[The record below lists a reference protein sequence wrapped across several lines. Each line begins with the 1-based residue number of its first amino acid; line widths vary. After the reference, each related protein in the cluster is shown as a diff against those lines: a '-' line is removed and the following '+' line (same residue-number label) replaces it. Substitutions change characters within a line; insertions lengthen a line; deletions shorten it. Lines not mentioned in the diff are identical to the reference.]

1 MNNETDWKEVLAAME
16 HYEEPGRSVGT
27 RENAG
32 WLRVDERE
40 DLVNSLEHAVEIAR
54 TVRSEPRNWKWLLIV
69 IHNAL
74 QGALVSV
81 LTGTAGLGA
90 LEKKCMNEWLDW
102 HEKRRAGKKAPPPK
116 EFLASPL
123 DLYSRAKE
131 KHFMCEF
138 GGTPIR
144 TTKDQD
150 ADVRR
155 LNWFRGELIHFKSRI
170 WSIEIEG
177 LPRIVLSAVDI
188 IAQLLNHPALS
199 LRLENEAAACAGK
212 AVAKLR
218 RTLATHSVEPSVGAL
233 D

>member
-1 MNNETDWKEVLAAME
+1 MDNETDWKEVLAAMQ
-16 HYEEPGRSVGT
+16 HDEELGRSVGT
-27 RENAG
+27 RKDAG

-40 DLVNSLEHAVEIAR
+40 DLVNSLEHAAEIAS

-81 LTGTAGLGA
+81 LTGTDGLRV
-90 LEKKCMNEWLDW
+90 LERSCMNEWLDW
-102 HEKRRAGKKAPPPK
+102 HEKRRAGKKALPPK

-123 DLYSRAKE
+123 DLYSQAKE
-131 KHFMCEF
+131 QHFMCEF
-138 GGTPIR
+138 GGSAIR

-177 LPRIVLSAVDI
+177 LPRIVLSVVDI
-188 IAQLLNHPALS
+188 IEQLLNHPALS
-199 LRLENEAAACAGK
+199 LRLENEAAACAGE
-212 AVAKLR
+212 AIAKLR
-218 RTLATHSVEPSVGAL
+218 STLSSTDEVLPSK
-233 D
+233 